1 MNGDRILRT
10 TCSYCS
16 VGCNF
21 DVTLKAGTVES
32 MRPATD
38 YPVNL
43 GKSCPKG
50 FHLLTPFTAE
60 DRATRPMVRRGKGLV
75 PVGWEEALGLFVERF
90 KDIQKRWG
98 RESVAFLSTGQIPME
113 EMALLGALAK
123 FGMGIVHGDGNTR
136 QCMATAAV
144 AYKQAFGFD
153 APPFSYKDFEE
164 SDLLIFVGS
173 NPVIAHPIMWNRVK
187 MNKKEPAIVVVDPR
201 RTKTA
206 EAATVHL
213 PIRPKSDLELLYG
226 VANLLIEK
234 GWVDEAFIARS
245 TTGFGEFRRHA
256 AAFDLRRVAA
266 ATGLAEEQIRDLA
279 RRIHE
284 AEAVSFWW
292 TMGVNQSH
300 QAVRTAQGIIN
311 LALIT
316 GNIGRPGT
324 GPNSITGQANAMGS
338 RLFSNTTN
346 LLGGYDFL
354 DPGHRRHVAGILGI
368 PEERIFAGNSWPY
381 HRILEGVENGEIR
394 GLWIIATN
402 PLHSWIGRGPLPALL
417 EKLEFLVVQDLYVST
432 DTARAADLL
441 LPAAGSGEKSGT
453 FINSERRI
461 GVVQKVME
469 PPGEALAD
477 FEIFRRLA
485 VAWGCGEMFSQ
496 WSSPEA
502 VFQILKRLSKGQP
515 CDISGIRD
523 YAMLVEK
530 RGIQWPF
537 PSGASAPPGTPAPE
551 DADSDGAAAE
561 RRLFGERR
569 LFADG
574 RFFTPDGRARL
585 LFEDIAAPPEP
596 PGWEYPLALITGRGT
611 VVQWHTQTRTG
622 KVEMLNRLSP
632 PELYVE
638 INPADAARLEIAEGE
653 RVRVE
658 SRRGAAAAV
667 ARVSEEV
674 KAGEV
679 FMPMHYAG
687 TNLLT
692 YPAFDPYSFEPAYK
706 LAAVRIVKG
715 AEERSPT

>member
-1 MNGDRILRT
+1 M
-10 TCSYCS
+10 
-16 VGCNF
+16 
-21 DVTLKAGTVES
+21 
-32 MRPATD
+32 
-38 YPVNL
+38 
-43 GKSCPKG
+43 
-50 FHLLTPFTAE
+50 
-60 DRATRPMVRRGKGLV
+60 
-75 PVGWEEALGLFVERF
+75 
-90 KDIQKRWG
+90 
-98 RESVAFLSTGQIPME
+98 PME
-113 EMALLGALAK
+113 EMAFLGALAK

-153 APPFSYKDFEE
+153 APPFTYKDFEE

-187 MNKKEPAIVVVDPR
+187 MNQRDPTVVVIDPR
-201 RTKTA
+201 RTKSA

-213 PIRPKSDLELLYG
+213 PVRPKSDLALLYG

-234 GWVDEAFIARS
+234 GWIDRGFIERS
-245 TTGFGEFRRHA
+245 TSGFEEFRSHV
-256 AAFDLRRVAA
+256 AAFTLPRVSD
-266 ATGLAEEQIRDLA
+266 ATGLAEEHIEDLA

-284 AEAVSFWW
+284 ARAVSFWW

-311 LALIT
+311 LSLIT

-354 DPGHRRHVAGILGI
+354 NPEHRAHVAGILGI
-368 PEERIFAGNSWPY
+368 PEGRIPAANSWPY
-381 HRILEGVENGEIR
+381 HRILEGIEGEEIR

-402 PLHSWIGRGPLPALL
+402 PLHSWIGRSPLPALL
-417 EKLEFLVVQDLYVST
+417 EKLEFLVVQDLYLT
-432 DTARAADLL
+432 TETARAADLL

-453 FINSERRI
+453 FINSERRV
-461 GVVQKVME
+461 GVVQKVID
-469 PPGEALAD
+469 PPGEALPD
-477 FEIFRRLA
+477 FEIFRRIA
-485 VAWGCGEMFSQ
+485 EAWGCGDLFRQ

-502 VFQILKRLSKGQP
+502 AFQILKRLSRGQP

-523 YAMLVEK
+523 YALLVEK
-530 RGIQWPF
+530 RGIQWPY
-537 PSGASAPPGTPAPE
+537 PAEPAARGGTGAPVSESAAAMDRAPAPGST
-551 DADSDGAAAE
+551 A
-561 RRLFGERR
+561 GERR
-569 LFADG
+569 LFSDG
-574 RFFTPDGRARL
+574 RFFTPDGRARI
-585 LFEDIAAPPEP
+585 LFEEIAAPPET
-596 PGWEYPLALITGRGT
+596 PGWDYPLALITGRGT

-632 PELYVE
+632 PELYVD
-638 INPADAARLEIAEGE
+638 IHPADAGRLEIEDGE
-653 RVRVE
+653 RVRIE
-658 SRRGAAAAV
+658 SRRGACPAI
-667 ARVSEEV
+667 ARISEEV
-674 KAGEV
+674 REGEV

-706 LAAVRIVKG
+706 LAAVRILK
-715 AEERSPT
+715 ERSES